1 MSQLLLGLGIGF
13 VFFNKANTKSFETSK
28 REMDVK
34 LEMIISHSSSQFN
47 NLGKNLSLL
56 SASSAFSNL
65 NAIEI
70 SSSLKSYRVSSL
82 FLAGEKISA
91 YNSLNRKIADNKM
104 FTIID
109 NTKVDSITFFE
120 EVKPA
125 HLYVGENR
133 WSSGIPHRILGVTVP
148 NSNMADGVLTA
159 EFSYR
164 RLYDYWREHT
174 RGDDGFLAVM
184 DEKGRLVYYP
194 DLSKLRKGIYV
205 KDINPEWNSLES
217 IASFEESVLN
227 NVNDKSYSVSYK
239 YDNDAKLGF
248 FIFKSRSEILSSAFD
263 LVFGLFI
270 ALGIALL
277 VSLFTTLLVAK
288 KISAPISVLAE
299 NMLKLSDGNL
309 EVRTGIDQ
317 KDEIGM
323 LGRGFDTM
331 AGSLKQKVDELA
343 QHREHLE
350 EEVKDRTRQLQ
361 KSNEEL
367 ERLSRTDPLTGLSN
381 RRDLLEKIN
390 YETHRIERSKLEF
403 AFILLDVDNFKNFN
417 DSHGHECGD
426 EVLKVLSDILLDVKR
441 KPDHVGRWG
450 GEEFLV
456 VLPETNL
463 AQASLAANRIR
474 RRVEETKILWK
485 EEELSISV
493 TLGVSLYDH
502 DVGVD
507 GSIDLADK
515 RLYIGKE
522 SGRNIVISEGAV
534 DL

>member
-1 MSQLLLGLGIGF
+1 ME
-13 VFFNKANTKSFETSK
+13 FN
-28 REMDVK
+28 
-34 LEMIISHSSSQFN
+34 LE
-47 NLGKNLSLL
+47 
-56 SASSAFSNL
+56 
-65 NAIEI
+65 
-70 SSSLKSYRVSSL
+70 
-82 FLAGEKISA
+82 
-91 YNSLNRKIADNKM
+91 
-104 FTIID
+104 
-109 NTKVDSITFFE
+109 
-120 EVKPA
+120 
-125 HLYVGENR
+125 
-133 WSSGIPHRILGVTVP
+133 
-148 NSNMADGVLTA
+148 
-159 EFSYR
+159 
-164 RLYDYWREHT
+164 
-174 RGDDGFLAVM
+174 
-184 DEKGRLVYYP
+184 
-194 DLSKLRKGIYV
+194 
-205 KDINPEWNSLES
+205 
-217 IASFEESVLN
+217 
-227 NVNDKSYSVSYK
+227 NDKSYSVSYK

-493 TLGVSLYDH
+493 TLGVSLYDP